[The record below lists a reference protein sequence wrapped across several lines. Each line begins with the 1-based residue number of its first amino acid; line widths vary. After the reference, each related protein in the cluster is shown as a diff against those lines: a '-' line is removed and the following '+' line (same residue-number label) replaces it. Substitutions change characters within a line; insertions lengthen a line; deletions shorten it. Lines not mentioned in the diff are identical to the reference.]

1 MVRKVAHSPV
11 SRKEIVRTVGIRE
24 SEASAAQCRS
34 THYKLVVPR
43 FSTVVPLLTSCVT
56 AGSIRSVARSFVGLP
71 TKLRAYGSQKACNQL
86 RGGDVRR
93 KEDNPLFGD
102 GIGSGAEILAS

>member
-11 SRKEIVRTVGIRE
+11 SRKEIVKDGWNTGV
-24 SEASAAQCRS
+24 EASAAQCRS
-34 THYKLVVPR
+34 MHYKLVVPR
-43 FSTVVPLLTSCVT
+43 FSTSCVT

-71 TKLRAYGSQKACNQL
+71 TKLRAYGSQEACNQL

-93 KEDNPLFGD
+93 R
-102 GIGSGAEILAS
+102 